1 MVFHKVSMLFEY
13 LWVKSCPSFNLKIP
27 IWFSIKPYTCTY
39 HINHLKNNLAKFNS
53 KTFTRIFRKIS
64 EFSLD
69 KYIKASTLIYN
80 VEKITVITKS
90 GWTLDILRKLKKQK
104 QE

>member
-1 MVFHKVSMLFEY
+1 MVFHKVSMFFEY

-39 HINHLKNNLAKFNS
+39 HINHLKNNLIKFNL

-64 EFSLD
+64 AFSLD
-69 KYIKASTLIYN
+69 KYIKPLILVYTM
-80 VEKITVITKS
+80 KIIIIKI
-90 GWTLDILRKLKKQK
+90 GKLVRLIMACQLKL
-104 QE
+104 